1 LQKEI
6 DVENPETGISIL
18 GVNEAGYGNNE
29 AICEG
34 RDIPWLQDT
43 QEDDWWGTWGITYR
57 DVVILNR
64 DGNEEAVFNL
74 TEHDLGNPNEYAAF
88 KALLFD
94 VAGQESITTTTT
106 TIPLSSTT
114 STGVFPTTT
123 TSAPSCL
130 SELIYGEHSEETEI
144 LRYLRDN
151 ILSQTPEGQD
161 IIILYYQWSPVI
173 VRAMEED
180 EGFKEDVK
188 EMMDEVL
195 LLIGGEKE

>member
-1 LQKEI
+1 M
-6 DVENPETGISIL
+6 ENPETGIVIL

-34 RDIPWLQDT
+34 RDLPWLQDT
-43 QEDDWWGTWGITYR
+43 QEDDWWGSWGITYR

-74 TEHDLGNPNEYAAF
+74 TEHDLGNPNDYAAF
-88 KALLFD
+88 KALLLD
-94 VAGQESITTTTT
+94 IAGQEPITTT
-106 TIPLSSTT
+106 ISSSSTT

-130 SELIYGEHSEETEI
+130 SELIYGGHSEETEL

-151 ILSQTPEGQD
+151 VLSQTPEGQE
-161 IIILYYQWSPVI
+161 IIRLYYRWSSVI
-173 VRAMEED
+173 VKAMGENEE
-180 EGFKEDVK
+180 FKEDVK
-188 EMMDEVL
+188 EIIDGILSLTEGKV
-195 LLIGGEKE
+195 E

>member
-6 DVENPETGISIL
+6 DAENPESGIFIL

-43 QEDDWWGTWGITYR
+43 QEDDWWGTWEITYR

-74 TEHDLGNPNEYAAF
+74 TEHDLGKPNEYAAF
-88 KALLFD
+88 KALLLNA
-94 VAGQESITTTTT
+94 AGEESTTTT

-123 TSAPSCL
+123 TSAPSCP
-130 SELIYGEHSEETEI
+130 SELIYGEHSKETES
-144 LRYLRDN
+144 LRYFRDN
-151 ILSQTPEGQD
+151 VLNQSPEGQE
-161 IIILYYQWSPVI
+161 IIRLYNEWSPVI
-173 VRAMEED
+173 VKAMEAD
-180 EGFKEDVK
+180 EEFKEEVK
-188 EMMDEVL
+188 EMVDGVL
-195 LLIGGEKE
+195 ELIE

>member
-1 LQKEI
+1 M
-6 DVENPETGISIL
+6 ENPETGISIL

-88 KALLFD
+88 KALLLD
-94 VAGQESITTTTT
+94 IAGQEPITTTTT
-106 TIPLSSTT
+106 TISSSSTT

-130 SELIYGEHSEETEI
+130 SELIYGGHSEEIEQLI
-144 LRYLRDN
+144 YIRDN
-151 ILSQTPEGQD
+151 VLSQTPEGQEV
-161 IIILYYQWSPVI
+161 IKLYYQWSPMI
-173 VRAMEED
+173 VKTMEED
-180 EGFKEDVK
+180 EEFKAEVK
-188 EMMDEVL
+188 EVIDGVL
-195 LLIGGEKE
+195 LVIGRDVE

>member
-1 LQKEI
+1 M
-6 DVENPETGISIL
+6 ENPETGIVIL

-34 RDIPWLQDT
+34 RDPPWLQET

-88 KALLFD
+88 KALLLD
-94 VAGQESITTTTT
+94 VAGQEPIT
-106 TIPLSSTT
+106 STT

-130 SELIYGEHSEETEI
+130 SELIYGEHSEETEL

-151 ILSQTPEGQD
+151 VLNKTPEGQE
-161 IIILYYQWSPVI
+161 IIRLYYQWSPVI
-173 VRAMEED
+173 VKAMVED
-180 EGFKEDVK
+180 EEFKSELK
-188 EMMDEVL
+188 EMIDGILSLTEGKV
-195 LLIGGEKE
+195 E